1 MTSLSA
7 APDRRL
13 QANAL
18 CAASMFVWAA
28 GLPAADL
35 LIPHIPAPWLSLM
48 RNLLA
53 AMLLIPLWWAL
64 DGLARLRRAHWMR
77 GAVLGWVTLGLASIL
92 TIWAQD
98 LTDAV
103 TVAVFS
109 ATSPAVGLAIEALA
123 GRRRI
128 TLPVVLGLILTL
140 AGGIMASASGG
151 FSVSLG
157 IGALAAFGAVICYTL
172 GSSLTVTALP
182 EETDIGRAA
191 VTITGSA
198 GIGALVT
205 LAWALSG
212 GPAPDWPAIGWTEFG
227 ALLIF
232 GVGAIGISQL
242 LWIMGVSRIG
252 IGMASFHLNAAPF
265 YVMLILFALGSPWN
279 WWQAAGAA
287 VVALGVVI
295 AQRVRA

>member
-1 MTSLSA
+1 MTSLPA
-7 APDRRL
+7 VPDRRL

-18 CAASMFVWAA
+18 CAASMVVWAA
-28 GLPAADL
+28 GLPAADV
-35 LIPHIPAPWLSLM
+35 LIPHIPAPWLSLI
-48 RNLLA
+48 RNLMA
-53 AMLLIPLWWAL
+53 AMLLLPLWWAL
-64 DGLARLRRAHWMR
+64 DGLARMRRAHWGR
-77 GAVLGWVTLGLASIL
+77 GALVGWVTLGLASIF

-109 ATSPAVGLAIEALA
+109 ATSPVVGLAIEALA

-128 TLPVVLGLILTL
+128 TLPVVAGLVLTL
-140 AGGIMASASGG
+140 AGGVMASASGG
-151 FSVSLG
+151 LSISLG
-157 IGALAAFGAVICYTL
+157 IGALSAFGAVICYTL

-182 EETDIGRAA
+182 DETDIGRAA
-191 VTITGSA
+191 VTITGA
-198 GIGALVT
+198 AVIGGFVT
-205 LAWALSG
+205 LAWHLTG
-212 GPAPDWPAIGWTEFG
+212 GPAPDRSAIGWPEFG

-242 LWIMGVSRIG
+242 LWIMGVARIG

-287 VVALGVVI
+287 VVALGVIV
-295 AQRVRA
+295 AQGRR

>member
-1 MTSLSA
+1 MTSLPA
-7 APDRRL
+7 ASDRRI

-18 CAASMFVWAA
+18 CAAAMLFWAA

-35 LIPHIPAPWLSLM
+35 VIPHIPAPWLSLI
-48 RNLLA
+48 RNLMA
-53 AMLLIPLWWAL
+53 AALLLPLWWAL
-64 DGLARLRRAHWMR
+64 DGLARMRRAHWVR
-77 GAVLGWVTLGLASIL
+77 GALMGWVTLGLASIL

-109 ATSPAVGLAIEALA
+109 ATSPVVGLAIEAVA

-128 TLPVVLGLILTL
+128 TLPVVAGLLLTL
-140 AGGIMASASGG
+140 AGGLMASASGG
-151 FSVSLG
+151 LSISLG
-157 IGALAAFGAVICYTL
+157 IGALSAFGAVICYTL

-182 EETDIGRAA
+182 DETDIGRAA
-191 VTITGSA
+191 VTITGA
-198 GIGALVT
+198 AVIGAVVT
-205 LAWALSG
+205 LAWHLSG
-212 GPAPDWPAIGWTEFG
+212 GPAPDWPQIGWPEFG

-279 WWQAAGAA
+279 WWQAGGAA

-295 AQRVRA
+295 AQRGR